1 MSAPSTM
8 VDSVSNKVENF
19 FKRENYTNKNG
30 EPIRSS
36 YTSAGAATIG
46 GLIGA
51 SLGGIGGYMFAPIN
65 EDTLSEDEKFKKRL
79 KSALLGAG
87 LGGVGGAGLG
97 YGINT
102 FVDAQR
108 NQREK
113 GTAEKV
119 TDYIVDD
126 VPLWASAG
134 VGGAAAGAI
143 SGSMEPKKYDYA
155 YDKKGVMQYEVLND
169 SDGNPVDPKRVDLK
183 HSKVPHYTQKGKIY
197 VPKYKRVNDHLSFKR
212 AGKWGATGAAIGGV
226 LQVAMDKFR
235 GANE

>member
-8 VDSVSNKVENF
+8 FDSVSNKAENF

-36 YTSAGAATIG
+36 YTPAGAATIG

-87 LGGVGGAGLG
+87 IGGIGGAGLG

-108 NQREK
+108 HQREK
-113 GTAEKV
+113 GWMESA
-119 TDYIVDD
+119 TDYIVDE
-126 VPLWASAG
+126 VPLWGSAG
-134 VGGAAAGAI
+134 IGAGSAGAI
-143 SGSMEPKKYDYA
+143 TGLMEPKKYDVA
-155 YDKKGVMQYEVLND
+155 YDKKGVMQYEVLTD
-169 SDGNPVDPKRVDLK
+169 SKGNPIDPKQVDLK
-183 HSKVPHYTQKGKIY
+183 HSKVPHYKTGDRIY
-197 VPKYKRVNDHLSFKR
+197 VPKNRQINKLVTLKR
-212 AGKWGATGAAIGGV
+212 AGKWGAAGAAVGGI

-235 GANE
+235 GTNS

>member
-8 VDSVSNKVENF
+8 FDSVSNKAENF

-36 YTSAGAATIG
+36 YTPAGAATIG

-108 NQREK
+108 HQREK
-113 GTAEKV
+113 GWEENL
-119 TDYIVDD
+119 TDWVVDD
-126 VPLWASAG
+126 VPLSVSAG
-134 VGGAAAGAI
+134 VGGAIAGAA

-155 YDKKGVMQYEVLND
+155 YDKKGVMQYEVLKD
-169 SDGNPVDPKRVDLK
+169 DKGVPLKDTEVDLK
-183 HSKVPHYTQKGKIY
+183 HSKVPHYTKGGEIY
-197 VPKYKRVNDHLSFKR
+197 VPKYRRINNHLSFKR
-212 AGKWGATGAAIGGV
+212 AGKWGAGGALAGSIV
-226 LQVAMDKFR
+226 QIVMDKFR
-235 GANE
+235 GTNE

>member
-8 VDSVSNKVENF
+8 FDSVSNKAENF

-36 YTSAGAATIG
+36 YTPAGAATIG

-108 NQREK
+108 HQREK
-113 GTAEKV
+113 GWAEEL
-119 TDYIVDD
+119 TDYVVDD

-134 VGGAAAGAI
+134 TGGAIAGAV
-143 SGSMEPKKYDYA
+143 SGSMEPKKYDLD
-155 YDKKGVMQYEVLND
+155 YDKKGVMQYEVLKD
-169 SDGNPVDPKRVDLK
+169 SEGNPVDPKKVDFK

-197 VPKYKRVNDHLSFKR
+197 VPKYKRVNNHLSFKR
-212 AGKWGATGAAIGGV
+212 GGKWGATGALAGSIV
-226 LQVAMDKFR
+226 QVVMDKFR
-235 GANE
+235 GTNE